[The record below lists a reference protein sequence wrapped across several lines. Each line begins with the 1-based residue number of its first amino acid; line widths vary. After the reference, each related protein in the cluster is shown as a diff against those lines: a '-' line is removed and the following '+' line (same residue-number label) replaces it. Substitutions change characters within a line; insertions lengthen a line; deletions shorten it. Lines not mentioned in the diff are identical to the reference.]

1 MKLIVG
7 LGNPGNQYAHS
18 RHNIGFMCVSHFAKE
33 REWGF
38 EKKEGLARTAHG
50 RIDSEEIVLA
60 RPQTFMNA
68 SGEAVKKLTIKYRIK
83 PEDLIVVHDEMD
95 LRLGIIRI
103 RKGGGTAG
111 HNGVESIIR
120 ELGTADF
127 VRVRV
132 GVGHPRDS
140 ATDEQRHVVG
150 YVLGDFGGDEAEV
163 IKKVIAEVDQAIV
176 TLIKDGL
183 EAAMNRF
190 NKTNAPKTDKPEKS
204 KDAPAAG
211 TLKPPLVE

>member
-18 RHNIGFMCVSHFAKE
+18 RHNIGFMCVAHFAKE
-33 REWGF
+33 REWSF

-50 RIDSEEIVLA
+50 RIESEEIVLA

-95 LRLGIIRI
+95 LRLGNIRI
-103 RKGGGTAG
+103 RRGGSSAG
-111 HNGVESIIR
+111 HNGVDSIIR

-132 GVGHPRDS
+132 GVGHPRD
-140 ATDEQRHVVG
+140 AGVEERGHVVG
-150 YVLGDFGGDEAEV
+150 YVLGDFSGDEAEV
-163 IKKVIAEVDQAIV
+163 IKKVIAEADQAII
-176 TLIKDGL
+176 TLIKEGL
-183 EAAMNRF
+183 ETAMNRF
-190 NKTNAPKTDKPEKS
+190 NKTNAPKPSKPETIN
-204 KDAPAAG
+204 KDTA
-211 TLKPPLVE
+211 KPDSIEQLL